1 MKGESGLIY
10 RLRFPGSIFLKVAIA
25 LLLGKEMGKETGFL
39 KVSTSHRVS
48 EVR

>member
-1 MKGESGLIY
+1 M
-10 RLRFPGSIFLKVAIA
+10 SIFLKVAIA
-25 LLLGKEMGKETGFL
+25 LLLLGKETRFLRETGFL